1 VTQGARA
8 AKSRARVWAAAPLLL
23 IFAVLALAA
32 ACSKIEVSP
41 TPGADSVATS
51 KPAALAPPFSA
62 SPEAGLPS
70 ADRALVLALQAAT
83 ADLPLQMTQGNKL
96 GNDNA
101 PIKLIEFEDFQ
112 CPYCLRYSITQE
124 PALIREYVK
133 TGQLQIIYQSL
144 PILGD
149 ESVNAAEA
157 AQCAADQD
165 EFWLY
170 HNLLFLT
177 QAQAGQSSNEQ
188 RQVGRFSA
196 DKLKGMASTLG
207 LDRAAFDS
215 CYDSGKYF
223 QLIEDQYQQAHDYGL
238 TGTPG
243 FVINGK
249 PLGAGVPPSLDY
261 WRQLFRQ
268 YLPGV

>member
-1 VTQGARA
+1 MHGLRAAMAGAAARA
-8 AKSRARVWAAAPLLL
+8 TAPAV
-23 IFAVLALAA
+23 IFVAILALTT
-32 ACSKIEVSP
+32 ACSKIEVVP
-41 TPGADSVATS
+41 TPGADSIATS
-51 KPAALAPPFSA
+51 SSTTLAAPFSA
-62 SPEAGLPS
+62 SPAPGLS
-70 ADRALVLALQAAT
+70 AADKSLVTAMQAAT
-83 ADLPLQMTQGNKL
+83 ADLPLRMAQGNKL

-124 PALIREYVK
+124 PTLISEYVK
-133 TGQLQIIYQSL
+133 TGQLQITYQTL

-165 EFWLY
+165 EFWQY

-188 RQVGRFSA
+188 RQVGRFSG
-196 DKLKGMASTLG
+196 DNLKSMATTLG

-215 CYDSGKYF
+215 CYDSGKYE

-249 PLGAGVPPSLDY
+249 PLGSGVPPSLDY